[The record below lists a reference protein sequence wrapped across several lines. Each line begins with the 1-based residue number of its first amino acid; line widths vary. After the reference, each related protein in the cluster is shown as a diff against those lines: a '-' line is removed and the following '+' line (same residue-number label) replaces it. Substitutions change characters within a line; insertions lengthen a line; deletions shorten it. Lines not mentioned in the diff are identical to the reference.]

1 MWNEEPGRA
10 PMLRLETRPVEA
22 KSDPRLSV
30 EKILQGQIDRV
41 VAEGVDECVGSVRLA
56 YEERIEQNALP
67 GRSEL
72 RPTHHAVQID
82 GKGLARQTAKR
93 PPVPLPE
100 LVVSLLDGELPFLEW
115 HPLRGPRGENGESG
129 GEVPPGRELA
139 LSRVTSF

>member
-10 PMLRLETRPVEA
+10 PMLRLEIRPVEA
-22 KSDPRLSV
+22 KGDPRLSV

-41 VAEGVDECVGSVRLA
+41 VAEGVDECVGSVRLHP

-72 RPTHHAVQID
+72 RPTRHAAQID
-82 GKGLARQTAKR
+82 GKGLAGQTAKR
-93 PPVPLPE
+93 PTVPLPE

-115 HPLRGPRGENGESG
+115 HLR
-129 GEVPPGRELA
+129 
-139 LSRVTSF
+139 